1 LGKPVLKYRSGDEI
15 RKGDRVLFHGNPAEV
30 DFVASGADDSNEA
43 WYFTESGGGIMILDL
58 AVSGRTFIQ
67 ASSLDKYE
75 DLEFVSRAAES

>member
-1 LGKPVLKYRSGDEI
+1 
-15 RKGDRVLFHGNPAEV
+15 
-30 DFVASGADDSNEA
+30 VASGADDSNEA
-43 WYFTESGGGIMILDL
+43 WYFTESGGGIMILDP